1 MSSLMQRQV
10 RLYVDVLLNQRSD
23 AAVLARDRD
32 SGAVGEGVAD
42 TIRHAERAGA
52 HRIGASH
59 AAVTT
64 RAADRAVADAT
75 RARGRTLR
83 AARGASAAAAVA
95 AAAAAAQRRRRAAI
109 GG

>member
-42 TIRHAERAGA
+42 TIRHAECAGA

-64 RAADRAVADAT
+64 RPPTPPVAPAPRAGGGFLVAP
-75 RARGRTLR
+75 G
-83 AARGASAAAAVA
+83 GGSAAAAVA
-95 AAAAAAQRRRRAAI
+95 AASAAAQRRRRA
-109 GG
+109 